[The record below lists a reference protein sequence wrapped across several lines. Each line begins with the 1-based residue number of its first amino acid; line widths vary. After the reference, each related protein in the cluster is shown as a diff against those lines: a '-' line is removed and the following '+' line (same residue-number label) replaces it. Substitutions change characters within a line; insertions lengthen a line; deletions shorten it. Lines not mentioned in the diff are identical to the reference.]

1 MLPPQNTRLMLL
13 GFCKKEGEKSSF
25 SSPFLAL
32 WAPGF
37 KEGSS
42 CPPNSAHPT
51 LEGLGLAEMGP
62 VGPCPAWEGDPQLPG
77 LRLLC
82 SYLGLVS
89 WQPLLPSPF
98 PKEKNFHSDWL
109 LPFKGAG
116 ILSAAAYA
124 HAPSCRTYYNFI
136 QFCRQILKRHLEK
149 LIAYQG
155 NEFIKV
161 FFF

>member
-1 MLPPQNTRLMLL
+1 MPSQLCLPHL
-13 GFCKKEGEKSSF
+13 GG
-25 SSPFLAL
+25 
-32 WAPGF
+32 
-37 KEGSS
+37 
-42 CPPNSAHPT
+42 T
-51 LEGLGLAEMGP
+51 GLAEIGP
-62 VGPCPAWEGDPQLPG
+62 ADLCPAWEGVPQLPG
-77 LRLLC
+77 LGLLC

-161 FFF
+161 FFFFLNVQSEVPACGPCRHSFQGPQRAFS